1 VSAQGGNHFPHLLE
15 VLPDAGDAT
24 KLTLELLWRAAP
36 EQVEEL
42 DALFA
47 AGIQTR
53 ILQSGA
59 PTIGVSYNVLQV
71 PPNMLRQLWLLS
83 HAAWNHLLA
92 FSKLKQN
99 KDGQAEASA
108 ASSAITA
115 AKSLGTVHEQPWPTG
130 IPAFQETIEGVEAKA
145 VRELYAMAVAWAI
158 FHEMRHAKFFE
169 DENRP
174 NSIVEEEM
182 CCDSYAADC
191 LFDKITKYSELTG
204 EPSDRVRAKRA
215 SAALV
220 GLYYVAT
227 LSPECQGSTTHPAVR
242 DRIKLLFDK
251 IGDGDVLYFWDLA
264 VALIWGM
271 APEIANA
278 PAPLSDPSPRD
289 LAYFALDQAFA

>member
-1 VSAQGGNHFPHLLE
+1 VSAQGGAHFPHLLE
-15 VLPDAGDAT
+15 VLPNAGDAT

-42 DALFA
+42 DTLFA

-53 ILQSGA
+53 ISQSEA
-59 PTIGVSYNVLQV
+59 PIIGVSYNVLQV

-83 HAAWNHLLA
+83 HAAWSHLLA
-92 FSKLKQN
+92 FYKLKQN
-99 KDGQAEASA
+99 EDGQVEASA
-108 ASSAITA
+108 ASSAIAA
-115 AKSLGTVHEQPWPTG
+115 AKSIGTVHEQPWPADVS
-130 IPAFQETIEGVEAKA
+130 AFQELAEGVEAKA

-174 NSIVEEEM
+174 SSSVEEEM
-182 CCDSYAADC
+182 CCDSYAANC
-191 LFDKITKYSELTG
+191 LFDKIAKYSELTG
-204 EPSDRVRAKRA
+204 EASDKVRAKRA

-220 GLYYVAT
+220 GLYYIAT
-227 LSPECQGSTTHPAVR
+227 LSPERQGSATHPAVR

-251 IGDGDVLYFWDLA
+251 IGDGGVLYFWDLA
-264 VALIWGM
+264 VALIWGV
-271 APEIANA
+271 APEIASA
-278 PAPLSDPSPRD
+278 PVPLVDPSPRD